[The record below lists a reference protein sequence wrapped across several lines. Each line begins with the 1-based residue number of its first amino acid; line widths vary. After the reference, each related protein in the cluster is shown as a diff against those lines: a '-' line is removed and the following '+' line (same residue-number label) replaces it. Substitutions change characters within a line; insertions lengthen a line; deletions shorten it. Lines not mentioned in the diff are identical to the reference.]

1 MAEGI
6 ELNPS
11 RLAVETFGNVPDL
24 AAERERAMVDAMTP
38 GERVEYEFV
47 QSVCSR
53 EAYLFSQSL
62 KHVLRVMPPPA
73 DYREHNL
80 GSDPRY
86 DQGTVLVAL
95 KVYDNVRGEYLKALA
110 DEERKKRSRAGNGK
124 R

>member
-11 RLAVETFGNVPDL
+11 RLAVETSGKVPNL
-24 AAERERAMVDAMTP
+24 AAERERAMVEAMTP
-38 GERVEYEFV
+38 GERLEYEFV
-47 QSVCSR
+47 QGVCKR
-53 EAYLFSQSL
+53 ETYWFSQSL
-62 KHVLRVMPPPA
+62 KYVLEIMPPPA

-80 GSDPRY
+80 GADPRY

-95 KVYDNVRGEYLKALA
+95 KVYDNVRVLILKALA
-110 DEERKKRSRAGNGK
+110 DEERKKGARAGNGK